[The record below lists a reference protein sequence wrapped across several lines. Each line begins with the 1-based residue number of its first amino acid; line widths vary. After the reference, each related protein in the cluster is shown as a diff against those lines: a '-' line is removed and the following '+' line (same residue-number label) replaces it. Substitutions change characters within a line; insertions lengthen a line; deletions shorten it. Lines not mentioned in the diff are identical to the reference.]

1 MDIKLSSKEAIFV
14 QVVEAVKNNIANGIL
29 KPNDKLPSVRILAN
43 EMSVNPNTVSRA
55 YLILESEG
63 IIYSLNKK
71 GYYVSD
77 IKVDITSSIEI
88 SFKNNIKEMIK
99 NNYTQEQLIQLIK
112 GEYGHDKDK

>member
-1 MDIKLSSKEAIFV
+1 MNIKLSSKEAIFI
-14 QVVEAVKNNIANGIL
+14 QVVEAVKSNIANGLL
-29 KPNDKLPSVRILAN
+29 KPNDKLPSVRVLAN

-77 IKVDITSSIEI
+77 VKVDVTNSIEI
-88 SFKNNIKEMIK
+88 SFKSSIKEMIK
-99 NNYTQEQLIQLIK
+99 NNYTQQQLIELVK
-112 GEYGHDKDK
+112 GEYNNDKDK